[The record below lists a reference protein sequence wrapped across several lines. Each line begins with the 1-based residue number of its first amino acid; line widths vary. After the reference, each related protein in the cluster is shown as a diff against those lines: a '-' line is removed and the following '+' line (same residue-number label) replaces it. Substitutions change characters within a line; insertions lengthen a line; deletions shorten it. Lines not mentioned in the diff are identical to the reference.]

1 MKKKHIFPQFCTSV
15 TVYRKVLKTGADGK
29 TAVFY
34 KREVY
39 DGCYW
44 GLKEDKEFSK
54 TAMEDKNVYIC
65 RLPLCDI
72 RPGDVLFKGVVR
84 SVIEDK
90 AGKRMSDLIERKKP
104 DCFTAT
110 LVRKNSA
117 VSYLAHTRVE
127 GV

>member
-1 MKKKHIFPQFCTSV
+1 M
-15 TVYRKVLKTGADGK
+15 
-29 TAVFY
+29 
-34 KREVY
+34 
-39 DGCYW
+39 YW
-44 GLKEDKEFSK
+44 GLKEDREFSK

-90 AGKRMSDLIERKKP
+90 AGKRMSDLIEKKKP